1 MIDEVPS
8 IRLEAIHRPD
18 PTLVA
23 ALHGTPT
30 GFIVMH
36 WAAPVRSITESNPQS
51 PSNGAFAA
59 LQ

>member
-8 IRLEAIHRPD
+8 IRLKAIHRPD

-30 GFIVMH
+30 GFIVD
-36 WAAPVRSITESNPQS
+36 ALGGS
-51 PSNGAFAA
+51 GAWTF
-59 LQ
+59 LGLGNKTGSLVT

>member
-8 IRLEAIHRPD
+8 IRLEVIQRPD

-30 GFIVMH
+30 GFIVD
-36 WAAPVRSITESNPQS
+36 
-51 PSNGAFAA
+51 A
-59 LQ
+59 LGGSSAWTFRGLGNKTGSVVT

>member
-30 GFIVMH
+30 GFIVD
-36 WAAPVRSITESNPQS
+36 ALGSS
-51 PSNGAFAA
+51 GAWIF
-59 LQ
+59 LGQGNKTGSLVT